1 MPMPKLR
8 PSPERYLDPAG
19 EAARVA
25 RLAGDGDVPIV
36 SPVHRLQHEL
46 SMFERGEVA
55 AAAAADGEYRY
66 PGWFRVAFPVGASA
80 VLWSAIIWGIQALR

>member
-8 PSPERYLDPAG
+8 PAFERFYDPEG

-25 RLAGDGDVPIV
+25 RLAGDGDIPVT

-46 SMFERGEVA
+46 SILEQGEVQSHA
-55 AAAAADGEYRY
+55 LATGVQLY
-66 PGWFRVAFPVGASA
+66 PGWFRVAFPVGTSA
-80 VLWSAIIWGIQALR
+80 LLWAAIIWGIQALR